1 MATPRRIALVLGG
14 GGLKGFAHIGVLR
27 ALEELGVEPDVIAGT
42 SIGALIAAAHVGAMP
57 ISEMQQRAESLRRK
71 DLFRVDRIGMIL
83 DRMRST
89 SIYMEE
95 PLRELVRAIVPQMKF
110 DELRRPLLVN
120 TVDIE
125 HGTQVVWGS
134 PGMRDVSVADA
145 VYASCALPGFFPP
158 GRVGRS
164 VCIDGGV
171 IDNLPASVAA
181 VHADG
186 VIAVDVGSFDLQRAE
201 AIEKKGFASVY
212 MRSAT
217 VMMHAL
223 QQFPFGSWQGPPM
236 VLIRPKLG
244 HIPWLSFSNTR
255 EIIEQGYT
263 AAKAALI
270 HLDDMLSAA
279 GGVYPR
285 RKVHLHVE
293 PAKCIRCGLCI
304 GMAPELM
311 GWGADGKAVARESE
325 VIWSP
330 ADGEFVRHCPTKAI
344 VADTVETE
352 QGAKAQENA
361 TSLAPASKS

>member
-1 MATPRRIALVLGG
+1 MNTRRRIALVLGG
-14 GGLKGFAHIGVLR
+14 GGLKGFAHIGVLH
-27 ALEELGVEPDVIAGT
+27 ALEELGVEPDIVAGT
-42 SIGALIAAAHVGAMP
+42 SIGALIAAAHVGGLP
-57 ISEMQQRAESLRRK
+57 TDEMQRRAEALRRK
-71 DLFRVDRIGMIL
+71 DLFRVDRLGMII

-95 PLRELVRAIVPQMKF
+95 PLRELVRSVVPLMKF
-110 DELRRPLLVN
+110 DELGRPLLVN

-125 HGTQVVWGS
+125 HGTQVVWGA
-134 PGMRDVSVADA
+134 PGMRDVSIPDA

-171 IDNLPASVAA
+171 IDNLPASIAA
-181 VHADG
+181 VHSDS
-186 VIAVDVGSFDLQRAE
+186 VIAVDVGSFDLQRAQDI
-201 AIEKKGFASVY
+201 AHTGFASVY

-255 EIIEQGYT
+255 EVIDQGYES
-263 AAKAALI
+263 AKAALT
-270 HLDDMLSAA
+270 HMDDMLGAA
-279 GGVYPR
+279 GGVWPQ
-285 RKVHLHVE
+285 RKVHLRVD

-304 GMAPELM
+304 GMAPGLM
-311 GWGADGKAVARESE
+311 GWGAEGKAVAREPN

-344 VADTVETE
+344 IATTVETE

-361 TSLAPASKS
+361 TSLAPASES